1 MYLLLIVIIIVYLW
15 WALHEVI
22 CEDLIDRQFS
32 KKDCINHSFFP
43 LCIFYFFCIPICHCV
58 FVFVLYSAKVWL
70 MRCCV
75 GNLGP
80 FSLGSEFVSIINV
93 VFFSSSIMPS
103 SSGEPS
109 NYTLC
114 ILSVKRRGQSL
125 LDGLAKSIKMHNF
138 HFDSNWSSHWIL
150 WMYVTPL
157 ILLFRLSRNV
167 NFQFVVEVWQCSLC
181 SLC

>member
-93 VFFSSSIMPS
+93 VFFF
-103 SSGEPS
+103 
-109 NYTLC
+109 NYAFFIWRAFKLHSVYIVCKEEGAKFTRWFGQRYKEAPFSFWFEFIP
-114 ILSVKRRGQSL
+114 ILNTV
-125 LDGLAKSIKMHNF
+125 DVCNNT
-138 HFDSNWSSHWIL
+138 FDL
-150 WMYVTPL
+150 VFP
-157 ILLFRLSRNV
+157 LSRNV